1 MARGPG
7 KGAGGAPAGPAVPR
21 AGTPQAPG
29 IVGTAGHVD
38 HGKTTLVRALTG
50 VDTDRLPEERQRGI
64 SIDLGFA
71 ELTLP
76 SGRQAA
82 IVDVP
87 GHERFIRNMV
97 AGASGIDL
105 CLLVVAADEGVMP
118 QTREHLDIA
127 LLLGVSRGVVALTK
141 ADVVEA
147 AWLELAAEDV
157 RALLR
162 GTALADAPLLPVSA
176 VSGQGLD
183 ELRRALDVGLA
194 GVEAHQDRGFARL
207 PVDRVFS
214 VSGFGTV
221 ATGTLTSG
229 HLALEDRVEL
239 LPAGEALRVRGL
251 QVHGRP
257 VAYARAGQRVAVNL
271 GGGQRQGV
279 ARGDVLA
286 TPGSLHPQT
295 LLAVRLHALG
305 QPLRHGQRLHLHLGT
320 AEALCRL
327 TLLEGDALEA
337 HADTRALL
345 RLERPVAAARG
356 DRFIVR
362 SYSPMATVAGGV
374 VLDAG
379 RRYRRHREE
388 DLQALALAE
397 RGDPADLLLAT
408 LRGPQPVGAAEAARR
423 TGLPREEAT
432 AALGA
437 LRAEGRV
444 RVVGDAPLYLAA
456 GAWHDLRARAQGA
469 LADYHRQHPLRVGM
483 PREELRHAV
492 LPGLDARS
500 MAAVVTEWTAERA
513 VRVDGERVARP
524 DFTPELPAGL
534 AAVAD
539 RLVTALEAAGL
550 TPPPIGEAL
559 AAAGFAADMDQ
570 AEEGPAEFLA
580 HLVEAGRLVRVAA
593 GLYFGAGA
601 VAGAAER
608 VRALLRQRGQATVA
622 ELRDVLGVTRK
633 HAVPLAE
640 YLDGI
645 HVTRRVGDI
654 RQLV

>member
-1 MARGPG
+1 MARVPG
-7 KGAGGAPAGPAVPR
+7 KGAGGALAAPGGPGEGAVR
-21 AGTPQAPG
+21 APG
-29 IVGTAGHVD
+29 IIGTAGHVD

-141 ADVVEA
+141 ADLVEP

-162 GTALADAPLLPVSA
+162 GTALADAPLLPVSS

-183 ELRRALDVGLA
+183 DLRLALDLGLA
-194 GVEAHQDRGFARL
+194 GVEGHQDRGFARL

-257 VAYARAGQRVAVNL
+257 VAHARAGQRVAVNL

-279 ARGDVLA
+279 TRGDVLA
-286 TPGSLHPQT
+286 TPGSLRPQT
-295 LLAVRLHALG
+295 VLAVRLHALG

-337 HADTRALL
+337 HAGARALL

-362 SYSPMATVAGGV
+362 SYSPMATVAGGA

-379 RRYRRHREE
+379 RRYRRYREE

-397 RGDPADLLLAT
+397 RGDPLDLLLAA
-408 LRGPQPVGAAEAARR
+408 LRGPQPVGAVEAARR

-437 LRAEGRV
+437 LSADGRV
-444 RVVGDAPLYLAA
+444 RVVGDAPLYLAT
-456 GAWHDLRARAQGA
+456 GAWHDLRARVEGELTA
-469 LADYHRQHPLRVGM
+469 YHRRHPLRVGM

-492 LPGLDARS
+492 LPSLDARS
-500 MAAVVTEWTAERA
+500 MAAVVAEWTAERA
-513 VRVDGERVARP
+513 VRVDGERVALP
-524 DFTPELPAGL
+524 DFAPELPAGL

-550 TPPPIGEAL
+550 TPPSVGEAL
-559 AAAGFAADMDQ
+559 AAAGFAAD
-570 AEEGPAEFLA
+570 EEGPAEFLA
-580 HLVEAGRLVRVAA
+580 HLVEAGRLVRVDP
-593 GLYFGAGA
+593 GLYFGAAA

-608 VRALLRQRGQATVA
+608 VRAFLRQRGQATVA